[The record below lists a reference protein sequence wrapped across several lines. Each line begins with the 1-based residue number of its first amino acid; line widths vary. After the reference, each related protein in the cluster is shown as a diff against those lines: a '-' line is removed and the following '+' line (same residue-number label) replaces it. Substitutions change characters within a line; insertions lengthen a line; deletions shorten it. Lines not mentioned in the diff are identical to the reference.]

1 MVFVGKKLT
10 YVMAFSKE
18 EVQDVTWRYSKDHQD
33 TKQRLAKSVFGT
45 GLIFKNLFRRILV
58 RPRWLVKNIL
68 ELTKKRQLRYPE
80 EEKSGLMKRRL
91 AECLELLTA
100 RSVGEADRSGT
111 GRL

>member
-1 MVFVGKKLT
+1 MFVGKKLT

-33 TKQRLAKSVFGT
+33 TKQRLAKCVWT
-45 GLIFKNLFRRILV
+45 RLIFIRMFRRILV

-68 ELTKKRQLRYPE
+68 ELTKKRQLRYSE
-80 EEKSGLMKRRL
+80 EEKSVLMKRRL

-100 RSVGEADRSGT
+100 RSVGDGDR
-111 GRL
+111 